1 MQKTGI
7 LQHAHYHSEQLQQAS
22 RDSILHFA
30 RPAGHVSVFCARC
43 RLPGHFESLCT
54 QTLPDMPRSTNKAA
68 GRIYPELMSP
78 QDTPTGLTR
87 TEATLLLAQRWAG
100 MTAKEQRDWARCK
113 SAQEH
118 HGLSK
123 VSTFLA
129 GDIEKFPPVPPRVAE
144 KPVKR
149 VHKPRV
155 AKTAKATETETP
167 ETAETE
173 TAETETAETETAETE
188 TAETETVETPETAEG
203 KDKTTSNDTG
213 SG

>member
-1 MQKTGI
+1 
-7 LQHAHYHSEQLQQAS
+7 
-22 RDSILHFA
+22 
-30 RPAGHVSVFCARC
+30 
-43 RLPGHFESLCT
+43 
-54 QTLPDMPRSTNKAA
+54 
-68 GRIYPELMSP
+68 
-78 QDTPTGLTR
+78 
-87 TEATLLLAQRWAG
+87 

-173 TAETETAETETAETE
+173 TAETET
-188 TAETETVETPETAEG
+188 VETPETAEG